1 MKPDLILQNMEKAK
15 DMIRM
20 GDYSITEIADILGF
34 SSICNFSAAFKKKF
48 AVAPSSYS
56 RSVNQE

>member
-1 MKPDLILQNMEKAK
+1 MEKAK